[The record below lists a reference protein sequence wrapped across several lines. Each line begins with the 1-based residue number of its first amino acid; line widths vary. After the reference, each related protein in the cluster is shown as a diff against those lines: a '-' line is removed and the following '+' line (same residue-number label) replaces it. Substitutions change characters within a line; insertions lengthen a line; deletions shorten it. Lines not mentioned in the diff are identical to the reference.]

1 LRWFAAGPTATTS
14 TARAA
19 APRNCS
25 RQVTVAPTDRVLA
38 GWFEQHRT
46 YLWGLSYR
54 ITGSA
59 ADADDVV
66 QETFIRACQHAP
78 AHLDNPRQWLMRVA
92 VNAGRDVLR
101 RRRRRQYVG
110 PWLPTPIDTEND
122 NALPSY
128 EPMVEG
134 PTLEGRYDLMESAS
148 LAFLQ
153 ALEALTP
160 TQRAVLVLRDV
171 FDYSAL
177 EVGSAIDLSEVNVRT
192 IHHRARR
199 TMEKYAHRRT
209 PRSAASKAKANAV
222 LVKFVELLSAG
233 DVPGIERM
241 LAADVKAVTDGG
253 GEFTAALRP
262 IVGPARVARFFGRLA
277 ASRSGRTDVIVTSVN
292 RSPAAIFEF
301 ESPRGRRAPRLLLSI
316 DVDANGLIAN
326 VWVIANSAKLASLE
340 PSSNGSRRM

>member
-1 LRWFAAGPTATTS
+1 M
-14 TARAA
+14 
-19 APRNCS
+19 APADA
-25 RQVTVAPTDRVLA
+25 VLVA
-38 GWFEQHRT
+38 WFEQHRK

-59 ADADDVV
+59 ADAEDVV

-78 AHLDNPRQWLMRVA
+78 ATLDNPRQWLMRVA
-92 VNAGRDVLR
+92 VNAARDVLR
-101 RRRRRQYVG
+101 RRRRRRYVG
-110 PWLPTPIDTEND
+110 PWLPTPIDTD
-122 NALPSY
+122 DGAALPSY
-128 EPMVEG
+128 EPVVEG
-134 PTLEGRYDLMESAS
+134 RTLEGRYDLMESVS

-177 EVGSAIDLSEVNVRT
+177 EVGAALDLSEVNVRT

-199 TMEKYAHRRT
+199 AMEQYARRRT
-209 PRSAASKAKANAV
+209 FPSATSKARANAV

-253 GEFTAALRP
+253 GEFTAAVHP
-262 IVGPARVARFFGRLA
+262 IVGAARVAKFFGRLA
-277 ASRSGRTDVIVTSVN
+277 ASRTGLTGVIIRSVN
-292 RSPAAIFEF
+292 QSPAALFEF
-301 ESPRGRRAPRLLLSI
+301 ESPRGRRPPRLLLSI
-316 DVDANGLIAN
+316 DVDADGLIRD
-326 VWVIANSAKLASLE
+326 VWAIANSAKLAAME
-340 PSSNGSRRM
+340 SSSDGAQPT

>member
-1 LRWFAAGPTATTS
+1 M
-14 TARAA
+14 
-19 APRNCS
+19 
-25 RQVTVAPTDRVLA
+25 APTDSVLA

-78 AHLDNPRQWLMRVA
+78 ASLDNPRQWLMRVA

-101 RRRRRQYVG
+101 RRRRRGYVG
-110 PWLPTPIDTEND
+110 PWLPTPIDTDDD
-122 NALPSY
+122 NTLPSY
-128 EPMVEG
+128 EPVVEG
-134 PTLEGRYDLMESAS
+134 RTLEGRYDLMESVS

-177 EVGSAIDLSEVNVRT
+177 EVGAALDLSEVNVRT
-192 IHHRARR
+192 IHHRARLA
-199 TMEKYAHRRT
+199 MEQYGRRRT
-209 PRSAASKAKANAV
+209 FPSATSKARANAV
-222 LVKFVELLSAG
+222 LIKFVELLSAG

-253 GEFTAALRP
+253 GEFTAAVHP
-262 IVGPARVARFFGRLA
+262 IVGAARVAKFFGRLA
-277 ASRSGRTDVIVTSVN
+277 ASRTGLTGVIIRSVN
-292 RSPAAIFEF
+292 QSPAALFEF
-301 ESPRGRRAPRLLLSI
+301 ESPRGRRPPRLLLSI
-316 DVDANGLIAN
+316 DVDADGLIRD
-326 VWVIANSAKLASLE
+326 VWAIANSAKLAAME
-340 PSSNGSRRM
+340 TSSDGAQPT

>member
-1 LRWFAAGPTATTS
+1 M
-14 TARAA
+14 
-19 APRNCS
+19 
-25 RQVTVAPTDRVLA
+25 APTDSVLA

-78 AHLDNPRQWLMRVA
+78 ASLDNPRQWLMRVA

-101 RRRRRQYVG
+101 RRRRRGYVG
-110 PWLPTPIDTEND
+110 PWLPTPIDTDDD
-122 NALPSY
+122 NTLPSY
-128 EPMVEG
+128 EPVVEG
-134 PTLEGRYDLMESAS
+134 RTLEGRYDLMESVS

-177 EVGSAIDLSEVNVRT
+177 EVGAALDLSEVNVRT

-199 TMEKYAHRRT
+199 AMEQYGRRRT
-209 PRSAASKAKANAV
+209 FPSATSKARANAV
-222 LVKFVELLSAG
+222 LIKFVELLSAG

-253 GEFTAALRP
+253 GEFTAAVHP
-262 IVGPARVARFFGRLA
+262 IVGAARVAKFFGRLA
-277 ASRSGRTDVIVTSVN
+277 ASRTGLTGVIIRSVN
-292 RSPAAIFEF
+292 QSPAALFEF
-301 ESPRGRRAPRLLLSI
+301 ESPRGRRPPRLLLSI
-316 DVDANGLIAN
+316 DVDADGLIRD
-326 VWVIANSAKLASLE
+326 VWAIANSAKLAAME
-340 PSSNGSRRM
+340 TSSDGAQPT

>member
-1 LRWFAAGPTATTS
+1 M
-14 TARAA
+14 
-19 APRNCS
+19 
-25 RQVTVAPTDRVLA
+25 APTDSVLA

-78 AHLDNPRQWLMRVA
+78 ASLDNPRQWLMRVA

-101 RRRRRQYVG
+101 RRRRRGYVG
-110 PWLPTPIDTEND
+110 PWLPTPIDTDDD
-122 NALPSY
+122 NTLPSY
-128 EPMVEG
+128 EPVVEG
-134 PTLEGRYDLMESAS
+134 RTLEGRYDLMESVS

-177 EVGSAIDLSEVNVRT
+177 EVGAALDLSEVNVRT

-199 TMEKYAHRRT
+199 AMEQYGRRRT
-209 PRSAASKAKANAV
+209 FPSATSKARANAV
-222 LVKFVELLSAG
+222 LIKFVELLSAG

-253 GEFTAALRP
+253 GEFTAAVHP
-262 IVGPARVARFFGRLA
+262 IVGAARVAKFFGRLA
-277 ASRSGRTDVIVTSVN
+277 ASRTGLTGVIIRSVN
-292 RSPAAIFEF
+292 QSPAALFEF
-301 ESPRGRRAPRLLLSI
+301 ESPRGRRPPRLLLSI
-316 DVDANGLIAN
+316 DVDADGLIRD
-326 VWVIANSAKLASLE
+326 VWAIANSAKLAAME
-340 PSSNGSRRM
+340 ASSDGAQPT

>member
-1 LRWFAAGPTATTS
+1 
-14 TARAA
+14 
-19 APRNCS
+19 
-25 RQVTVAPTDRVLA
+25 
-38 GWFEQHRT
+38 
-46 YLWGLSYR
+46 LSYR

-78 AHLDNPRQWLMRVA
+78 ASLDNPRQWLMRVA

-101 RRRRRQYVG
+101 RRRRRGYVG
-110 PWLPTPIDTEND
+110 PWLPTPIDTDDD
-122 NALPSY
+122 NTLPSY
-128 EPMVEG
+128 EPVVEG
-134 PTLEGRYDLMESAS
+134 RTLEGRYDLMESVS

-177 EVGSAIDLSEVNVRT
+177 EVGAALDLSEVNVRT

-199 TMEKYAHRRT
+199 AMEQYGRRRT
-209 PRSAASKAKANAV
+209 FPSATSKARANAV
-222 LVKFVELLSAG
+222 LIKFVELLSAG

-253 GEFTAALRP
+253 GEFTAAVHP
-262 IVGPARVARFFGRLA
+262 IVGAARVAKFFGRLA
-277 ASRSGRTDVIVTSVN
+277 ASRTGLTGVIIRSVN
-292 RSPAAIFEF
+292 QSPAALFEF
-301 ESPRGRRAPRLLLSI
+301 ESPRGRRPPRLLLSI
-316 DVDANGLIAN
+316 DVDADGLIRD
-326 VWVIANSAKLASLE
+326 VWAIANSAKLAAME
-340 PSSNGSRRM
+340 TSSDGAQPT

>member
-1 LRWFAAGPTATTS
+1 M
-14 TARAA
+14 
-19 APRNCS
+19 
-25 RQVTVAPTDRVLA
+25 APTDSVLA

-78 AHLDNPRQWLMRVA
+78 ASLDNPRQWLMRVA

-101 RRRRRQYVG
+101 RRRRRGYVG
-110 PWLPTPIDTEND
+110 PWLPTPIDTDDD
-122 NALPSY
+122 NTLPSY
-128 EPMVEG
+128 EPVVEG
-134 PTLEGRYDLMESAS
+134 RPLEGRYDLMESVS

-177 EVGSAIDLSEVNVRT
+177 EVGAALDLSDVNVRT
-192 IHHRARR
+192 IHNRARR
-199 TMEKYAHRRT
+199 AMEQYGRRRT
-209 PRSAASKAKANAV
+209 FPSATSKARANAV
-222 LVKFVELLSAG
+222 LIKFVELLSAG

-253 GEFTAALRP
+253 GEFTAAVHP
-262 IVGPARVARFFGRLA
+262 IVGAARVAKFFGRLA
-277 ASRSGRTDVIVTSVN
+277 ASRTGLTGVIIRSVN
-292 RSPAAIFEF
+292 QSPAALFEF
-301 ESPRGRRAPRLLLSI
+301 ESPRGRRPPRLLLSI
-316 DVDANGLIAN
+316 DVDADGLIRD
-326 VWVIANSAKLASLE
+326 VWAIANSAKLAAME
-340 PSSNGSRRM
+340 TSSDGAQPT